1 MSTSNE
7 SFGRDLIFI
16 SHATPEDN
24 DFASW
29 ISARLTAIGYNA
41 WVELNEL
48 AIGDRFWPDIELAI
62 RERAVKFIT
71 VVSRNS
77 VQKRGYRRELSMADA
92 LERSN
97 PGFILPVR
105 IDEMPLTDVP
115 AEIHDKHIL
124 DFSDGWHRGLAALVK
139 RLEKDEVPRN
149 AASSVAASNWAVALI
164 EEYQKPIEQEE
175 TLLSNWLHLKS
186 APAAIR
192 FHQFQGA
199 PISEAAFK
207 SEWPSR
213 LVGNTV
219 ITFAKPADF
228 SFRKHFP
235 GTVASVE
242 ILLDSFLAP
251 SCQQFPMLSPRDRR
265 NILVDLYRQAW
276 EKYVAAKGL
285 LPYALANR
293 RAYWYMPW
301 SVSPGKQLP
310 FVDAT
315 GKKGKRALTGESV
328 KLGVRWHFAVT
339 PNVVFSPEPRVG
351 LGYTV
356 IFTKDGEVPLEDKVK
371 AHRFRRSFCKNWWQD
386 RWRDMLSAY
395 SDFLTGGGLALSIP
409 LSPDRTLEIAPKT
422 TTYTATISAPEP
434 ARPDDLPD
442 ELVDQLSGDDDVED
456 IDWGYDDEEESGEMA
471 S

>member
-1 MSTSNE
+1 MGNE
-7 SFGRDLIFI
+7 SISRDLVFI

-29 ISARLTAIGYNA
+29 IASRLTAIGYNT

-62 RERAVKFIT
+62 REHAVKFVT

-92 LERSN
+92 LERSL

-105 IDEMPLTDVP
+105 VDEMPLTDVP

-124 DFSDGWHRGLAALVK
+124 DFTDGWHRGLAALIK

-149 AASSVAASNWAVALI
+149 AESPVAASNWAIALI
-164 EEYQKPIEQEE
+164 DDYQKPIEQSE
-175 TLLSNWLHLKS
+175 TLLSNLLHLKS
-186 APAAIR
+186 TPAAIR
-192 FHQFQGA
+192 LHQFQGA
-199 PISEAAFK
+199 PIDEAPFK

-213 LVGNTV
+213 MVGNTV
-219 ITFAKPADF
+219 VTFAKPTDF
-228 SFRKHFP
+228 SFRKHYP
-235 GTVASVE
+235 GTVTSVE
-242 ILLDSFLAP
+242 ILVDSFLGP
-251 SCQQFPMLSPRDRR
+251 SCQQLPLLSPRDRR
-265 NILVDLYRQAW
+265 SILVDMYRQAW
-276 EKYVAAKGL
+276 EKYMATKGL

-293 RAYWYMPW
+293 RAYWYIPW
-301 SVSPGKQLP
+301 SISPGKQLAFTDP
-310 FVDAT
+310 A
-315 GKKGKRALTGESV
+315 GRKGKRALSGESM

-339 PNVVFSPEPRVG
+339 PNIVFSPEPRVG
-351 LGYTV
+351 LGYSV
-356 IFTKDGEVPLEDKVK
+356 IFTKDGEVPLEDKAK

-395 SDFLTGGGLALSIP
+395 TDFLTDGGKEFLVP
-409 LSPDRTLEIAPKT
+409 LSPDRTLNVSAQAA
-422 TTYTATISAPEP
+422 TYNAEVSAPEP
-434 ARPDDLPD
+434 VRADDLPD
-442 ELVDQLSGDDDVED
+442 ELVDRLSGGDDDED
-456 IDWGYDDEEESGEMA
+456 DDWTYDDEAEPGEMA